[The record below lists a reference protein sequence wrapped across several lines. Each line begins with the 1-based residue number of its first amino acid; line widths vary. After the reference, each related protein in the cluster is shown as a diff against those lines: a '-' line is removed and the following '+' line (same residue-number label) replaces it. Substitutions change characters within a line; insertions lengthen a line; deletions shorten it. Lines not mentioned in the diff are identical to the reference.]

1 MAVTMP
7 EGTLGERL
15 ERYLEGFGNRHG
27 LEESG
32 IEDGVVNLTV
42 SPESVPAVLA
52 TAREDLNIRHL
63 SYLTVVDRQGF
74 FEITY
79 ALADLRGAD
88 VRVKTTIQGE
98 EPVIGTVTHVY
109 PTANWHEAGGVRHV
123 RGRVRGASRLAADV
137 HVAGPLRPPPAFEEL
152 RDKRPPDLR
161 RVAIAMLREE
171 KNLGSQSLG
180 GTEGGRLTNPDIR
193 DEFGLETLDMNMG
206 PQHPAMH
213 GLLRLILELDG
224 ETVVRCDP
232 VMGYLHRCQ
241 EKIAEN
247 RMYPAVIPLTDRLD
261 YFANIHNEHGYCLAV
276 EDLLDVEIPPRAEY
290 IRVLMSELMRLAS
303 HIPSLGFLML
313 ELGAF
318 TPILYGFR
326 ERERIQTLFE
336 AITGARMM
344 FHYVRIGGV
353 KADLPPD
360 IPQRIWDYI
369 ESLEANY
376 QSDFVDL
383 VQGNEIFISRTRNV
397 GRMSPDKALDM
408 GLTGPPLRCT
418 GVDFDIRRDYPYSI
432 YNELDFDVIT
442 EDAGDVE
449 ASYKVRVRE
458 ILESIKLIKQC
469 LEKLPEGEVMGDT
482 GRRIRPAEGEGFSRI
497 ESPRGEFS
505 VHVVSDGTDTPYRVH
520 YRDPSFCNM
529 QLLQEIVPGHYL
541 PDIMPIMGLIDPV
554 SGGWDK

>member
-1 MAVTMP
+1 MLS
-7 EGTLGERL
+7 EER
-15 ERYLEGFGNRHG
+15 NI
-27 LEESG
+27 ES
-32 IEDGVVNLTV
+32 
-42 SPESVPAVLA
+42 AVLSG
-52 TAREDLNIRHL
+52 RE
-63 SYLTVVDRQGF
+63 S
-74 FEITY
+74 
-79 ALADLRGAD
+79 A
-88 VRVKTTIQGE
+88 
-98 EPVIGTVTHVY
+98 
-109 PTANWHEAGGVRHV
+109 
-123 RGRVRGASRLAADV
+123 
-137 HVAGPLRPPPAFEEL
+137 
-152 RDKRPPDLR
+152 
-161 RVAIAMLREE
+161 
-171 KNLGSQSLG
+171 
-180 GTEGGRLTNPDIR
+180 RLTNPDIR
-193 DEFGLETLDMNMG
+193 DEFGLETMDMNMG

-261 YFANIHNEHGYCLAV
+261 YFANMHNEHGYCLAV

-290 IRVLMSELMRLAS
+290 IRVLMCELMRLAS

-326 ERERIQTLFE
+326 ERERIQTIFE
-336 AITGARMM
+336 AVTGARMM
-344 FHYVRIGGV
+344 FHYIRIGGV

-360 IPQRIWDYI
+360 IPQQIWDYI
-369 ESLEANY
+369 ETLEANY

-397 GRMSPDKALDM
+397 GKMTPDKALEM

-418 GVDFDIRRDYPYSI
+418 GVDYDIRRDYPYSI

-449 ASYKVRVRE
+449 SSYKVRVRE

-469 LEKLPEGEVMGDT
+469 LENMPEGEVMGDT
-482 GRRIRPAEGEGFSRI
+482 GRRIRPAEGEGFSRV
-497 ESPRGEFS
+497 ESPRGEFA
-505 VHVVSDGTDTPYRVH
+505 VHVVSDGSDTPYRVH

-529 QLLQEIVPGHYL
+529 QLLQEVVPGHYL